1 MTPSPN
7 TSEYSTPASSGRMT
21 CSAASHAQV
30 QNGLTPADN
39 PKLEDMKCSTAFS
52 TALVRDPTSWQSDSL
67 LGMLQ

>member
-21 CSAASHAQV
+21 CSPASQALV

-39 PKLEDMKCSTAFS
+39 QKLEDIQYCPLM
-52 TALVRDPTSWQSDSL
+52 RDTNSWQSDSL
-67 LGMLQ
+67 LVMLQ